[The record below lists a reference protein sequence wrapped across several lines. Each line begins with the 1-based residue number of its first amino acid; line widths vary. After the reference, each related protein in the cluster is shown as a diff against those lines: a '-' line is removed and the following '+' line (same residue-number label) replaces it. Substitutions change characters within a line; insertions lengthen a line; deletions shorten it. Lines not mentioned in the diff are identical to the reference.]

1 VCLGSSLPVLAKVDI
16 DDHVVV
22 LDHS

>member
-1 VCLGSSLPVLAKVDI
+1 VSFCSSLPVLAEMDI